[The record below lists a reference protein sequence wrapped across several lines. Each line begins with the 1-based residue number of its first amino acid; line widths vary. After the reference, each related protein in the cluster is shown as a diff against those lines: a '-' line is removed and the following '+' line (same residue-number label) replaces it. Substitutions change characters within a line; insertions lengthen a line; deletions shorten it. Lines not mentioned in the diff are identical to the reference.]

1 MLSKYVQ
8 KKLFRE
14 INDLCEY
21 VDYLKSGCCIGSQ
34 LKFLDCLK
42 VAIRSIGNFQNNKRY
57 ICSSVLMYL

>member
-8 KKLFRE
+8 KNYSEKLTTSMSMS
-14 INDLCEY
+14 II
-21 VDYLKSGCCIGSQ
+21 LKSGCCIGSQ
-34 LKFLDCLK
+34 LEFLDCLK